1 MWARFV
7 ITSKSASVETPTPG
21 PTGALPAPAVA
32 AILMGIAITLFS
44 CLDASAKYLITVYNL
59 PTVQVTWARFVGQF
73 LGLLVLVPAFGLMSL
88 PSLFRSKTWKWQ
100 LVRSVLMVTTTVFNF
115 LALKSLRLD
124 QTITI
129 VFLTPLVVALLAGP
143 LLGEWIG
150 WRRVVAILVGFVGIL
165 IAVRPGVVALSPG
178 ILYAFLAMSAYAL
191 FMLLTR
197 HIAGI
202 DPPLVTLFYSMF
214 AGVFLGLPIA
224 APVWVPPP
232 DWLSLI
238 LLASLGVFGGVG
250 HYLFILAYERAP
262 ASTVAPFLYLQLIS
276 MVALG
281 YLVFSDLPDRWTLI
295 GSSIV
300 IASGLYLFHRER
312 MRKTDAAVK
321 TNIETPAG
329 L

>member
-1 MWARFV
+1 MGPKQP
-7 ITSKSASVETPTPG
+7 SSETPQPDAAN
-21 PTGALPAPAVA
+21 ALHAPVLA
-32 AILMGIAITLFS
+32 AGLMCIAITLFS
-44 CLDASAKYLITVYNL
+44 CLDATAKYLITVYDM

-88 PSLFRSKTWKWQ
+88 PKLIRSKTWKWQ
-100 LVRSVLMVTTTVFNF
+100 LVRSVLMVITTVFNF
-115 LALKSLRLD
+115 LALKTLRLD

-129 VFLTPLVVALLAGP
+129 VFLTPLVVAFLAGP
-143 LLGEWIG
+143 LLGEWVG
-150 WRRVVAILVGFVGIL
+150 WRRGLAILVGFAGIL

-178 ILYAFLAMSAYAL
+178 VLYAFLTMLAYAL

-197 HIAGI
+197 HISGI

-224 APVWVPPP
+224 LPTWLAPP
-232 DWLSLI
+232 DLLSLI
-238 LLASLGVFGGVG
+238 LFTSLGAFGGIG

-276 MVALG
+276 MITLG

-295 GSSIV
+295 GTSVV

-312 MRKTDAAVK
+312 TRK
-321 TNIETPAG
+321 